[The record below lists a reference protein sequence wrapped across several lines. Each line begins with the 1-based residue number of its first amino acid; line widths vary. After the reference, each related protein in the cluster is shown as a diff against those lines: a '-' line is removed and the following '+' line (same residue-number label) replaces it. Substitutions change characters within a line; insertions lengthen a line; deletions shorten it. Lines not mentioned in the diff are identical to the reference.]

1 MIKYILWIKNHK
13 IICNYK
19 PKNLWNIFNK
29 QNNDK
34 FIFTLYLPRLLK
46 FWQNPVA
53 STQADFFIRKSSRKQ
68 SFQVLTCIEFP
79 YNFPL
84 RSEKIIISNLGENS
98 FSKKKRFEEHDF
110 FYLKQSGKNIR
121 IVWAENTNFNILR
134 NLYLLLHHY
143 QSRSFYI
150 YLNALT
156 KQSIKETVPRILKL
170 QMGRGI

>member
-19 PKNLWNIFNK
+19 PKNPWNIFNK

-46 FWQNPVA
+46 FWRNPVA
-53 STQADFFIRKSSRKQ
+53 STQADFFFRKSSRKQ
-68 SFQVLTCIEFP
+68 SFQVLTRIEFP

-98 FSKKKRFEEHDF
+98 FSKKRFEEHDF

-134 NLYLLLHHY
+134 NLLPFTSPL
-143 QSRSFYI
+143 
-150 YLNALT
+150 
-156 KQSIKETVPRILKL
+156 P
-170 QMGRGI
+170 